1 MRALFTRIQHNTLVR
16 MCDHVD
22 RFAII
27 FDRHVCRI
35 HMRAEDILLKVQLT
49 IICSAYLTRLCYLL
63 NDVSLLLRFWPNEH
77 TDTRS
82 NMHISSQ
89 FVATLSVLLRV
100 VSVFTAVVVLL
111 SFRGFFTHSHLY
123 SNVWLVSQ
131 QMRRLTYKWVHSRFL
146 LLLFKNNSLLEFYM
160 IRVNYTWRHRYV
172 PSWSFSIHRIF
183 SHCDLII
190 DSSFG
195 LFCFQY
201 LFFEVRRWI
210 TWLRMYCKYGYDRA

>member
-1 MRALFTRIQHNTLVR
+1 MRALFTRIQQYTLVR

-35 HMRAEDILLKVQLT
+35 HMREEDILLKVQLT

-63 NDVSLLLRFWPNEH
+63 NDVSLLLRFWPHEH

-111 SFRGFFTHSHLY
+111 SFRGFFTHSHYIRMYDL
-123 SNVWLVSQ
+123 LVS
-131 QMRRLTYKWVHSRFL
+131 RCDGWLIS
-146 LLLFKNNSLLEFYM
+146 E
-160 IRVNYTWRHRYV
+160 YTHV
-172 PSWSFSIHRIF
+172 
-183 SHCDLII
+183 
-190 DSSFG
+190 
-195 LFCFQY
+195 FCFFYSRTIHY
-201 LFFEVRRWI
+201 LSS
-210 TWLRMYCKYGYDRA
+210 TWFG

>member
-1 MRALFTRIQHNTLVR
+1 MSHTHERRRH
-16 MCDHVD
+16 
-22 RFAII
+22 II
-27 FDRHVCRI
+27 KSPAHY
-35 HMRAEDILLKVQLT
+35 HMLS
-49 IICSAYLTRLCYLL
+49 SAHLTRLCYLL

-131 QMRRLTYKWVHSRFL
+131 QMRRLTYKWVHARFL
-146 LLLFKNNSLLEFYM
+146 LLLFKNNSILEFYM

-201 LFFEVRRWI
+201 LFFWSHTLNHMIANV
-210 TWLRMYCKYGYDRA
+210 L